1 MFTLIILLIAGIL
14 TMPGVLLMVFAKS
27 GEQETV
33 AGVILMVAALG
44 WMVGG
49 FCWSIGL

>member
-1 MFTLIILLIAGIL
+1 MFTLIILLIAFIL

-33 AGVILMVAALG
+33 AGVILMVAVVA
-44 WMVGG
+44 WIVGG
-49 FCWSIGL
+49 FCWWIGL